1 MWSHLKGD
9 LFSFS
14 VNDGVDKECCNS
26 ESAKVNLN
34 NLISCVFSSRF
45 WVSNL
50 CCAFKLT
57 LMVPW
62 AHTTQILSSVSYY
75 ELK

>member
-50 CCAFKLT
+50 CCAFKLYSHGS
-57 LMVPW
+57 LG
-62 AHTTQILSSVSYY
+62 AHHTDLVFC
-75 ELK
+75 ELL